1 MQPSV
6 TEEVYRE
13 ENAYRCEGAQ
23 ECEAAQECVPCWSVQ
38 ASSTEITEC
47 KCVDVPGR
55 VPSHSTAPGAI
66 SSNRTLHKSCS
77 RCQPEDVGSS
87 GIKFEDNG
95 RGSLERNPWNRLYFF
110 TAPRRLWWGTVCG
123 SGARFPARPITAGR
137 GVGGISLGGP
147 GRWGDI

>member
-110 TAPRRLWWGTVCG
+110 TGPPRTLVGDGLREWGALPSAANHGGEG
-123 SGARFPARPITAGR
+123 SR
-137 GVGGISLGGP
+137 G
-147 GRWGDI
+147 D